1 MKLDIAA
8 NCIRGN
14 KCRNNEDMILVGS
27 AFLRDGSIDFST
39 DNPELLFAL
48 VSDGIGGHD
57 HGEMA
62 SEFLLGRIRESILP
76 ATDIGGGFQSWIRSV
91 NVEME
96 SISSRLAMTRHMGCT
111 LSGLIWQKNGV
122 WVVNAGDSRT
132 YRFRSGS
139 LLQLTEDHNIKQRP
153 RYNSGPELSM
163 LVNCIGA
170 GASAQ
175 IDINDV
181 GGDIQSGDIFLIC
194 TDGLYEMLPERNIQE
209 VLSGESGPV
218 DSVARLS
225 QMAEEAGG
233 RDNIS
238 LIVVNLV

>member
-1 MKLDIAA
+1 MKLNIAA

-62 SEFLLGRIRESILP
+62 SEFLMSRIRESILP
-76 ATDIGGGFQSWIRSV
+76 ATDVGGRFQSWIRSV
-91 NVEME
+91 NAEME
-96 SISSRLAMTRHMGCT
+96 SISRRLAMTRHMGCT

-132 YRFRSGS
+132 YRFRNGE
-139 LLQLTEDHNIKQRP
+139 LLQLTEDHNFR
-153 RYNSGPELSM
+153 RRSGYDFGPDRSK

-170 GASAQ
+170 GASAEV
-175 IDINDV
+175 DIRDISGDV
-181 GGDIQSGDIFLIC
+181 QSGDVFLVC
-194 TDGLYEMLPERNIQE
+194 TDGLYEMLSEQDIFNVISE
-209 VLSGESGPV
+209 NL
-218 DSVARLS
+218 DSAACVARLTET
-225 QMAEEAGG
+225 AETAGG

-238 LIVVNLV
+238 LVVVKVI

>member
-1 MKLDIAA
+1 MKLNIAA

-27 AFLRDGSIDFST
+27 VFLRDGSIDFST

-48 VSDGIGGHD
+48 VSDGIGGND

-62 SEFLLGRIRESILP
+62 SEFLLSRIRESILP
-76 ATDIGGGFQSWIRSV
+76 TTDIGGGFQSWIRSV
-91 NVEME
+91 NAEME
-96 SISSRLAMTRHMGCT
+96 SISSRLAMNRHMGCT

-132 YRFRSGS
+132 YRFRNGE
-139 LLQLTEDHNIKQRP
+139 LLQLTEDHNLR
-153 RYNSGPELSM
+153 RRSGYDFGPDRSK

-170 GASAQ
+170 GASAEV
-175 IDINDV
+175 DIRDISGDV
-181 GGDIQSGDIFLIC
+181 QSGDVFLVC
-194 TDGLYEMLPERNIQE
+194 TDGLYEMLSEQDIFNVISE
-209 VLSGESGPV
+209 NLDSAA
-218 DSVARLS
+218 SVARLTET
-225 QMAEEAGG
+225 AEAAGG

-238 LIVVNLV
+238 LVVVKVV

>member
-1 MKLDIAA
+1 MKLNIAA

-27 AFLRDGSIDFST
+27 AFLRDGSIDFSI

-62 SEFLLGRIRESILP
+62 SEFLMIRIRESILP
-76 ATDIGGGFQSWIRSV
+76 ATDVGGGFQSWIRSV
-91 NVEME
+91 NAEME

-132 YRFRSGS
+132 YRFRNGE
-139 LLQLTEDHNIKQRP
+139 LLQLTEDHNFR
-153 RYNSGPELSM
+153 RRSGYDFGPDRSK

-170 GASAQ
+170 GASAEV
-175 IDINDV
+175 DIRDISGDV
-181 GGDIQSGDIFLIC
+181 QSGDVFLVC
-194 TDGLYEMLPERNIQE
+194 TDGLYEMLSEQDVFNVFSENLDSAI
-209 VLSGESGPV
+209 
-218 DSVARLS
+218 SVARLTET
-225 QMAEEAGG
+225 AESAGG

-238 LIVVNLV
+238 LIVVKVV

>member
-1 MKLDIAA
+1 MKLNIAA

-62 SEFLLGRIRESILP
+62 SEFLMRRIRESILP
-76 ATDIGGGFQSWIRSV
+76 ATDVGGGFQSWIRSV
-91 NVEME
+91 NAEME
-96 SISSRLAMTRHMGCT
+96 SISSRLAMTRHMGYT

-132 YRFRSGS
+132 YRFRNGE
-139 LLQLTEDHNIKQRP
+139 LLQLTEDHNFR
-153 RYNSGPELSM
+153 RRSGYDFGPDRSK

-170 GASAQ
+170 GASAEV
-175 IDINDV
+175 DIRDISGDV
-181 GGDIQSGDIFLIC
+181 QSGDVFLVC
-194 TDGLYEMLPERNIQE
+194 TDGLYEMLSEQDIFNVISE
-209 VLSGESGPV
+209 NLDSAA
-218 DSVARLS
+218 SVACLTET
-225 QMAEEAGG
+225 AEAAGG

-238 LIVVNLV
+238 LVVVKVI

>member
-1 MKLDIAA
+1 MKLNIAA

-62 SEFLLGRIRESILP
+62 SEFLMSRIRESILP
-76 ATDIGGGFQSWIRSV
+76 ATDVGSGFQSWIRSV
-91 NVEME
+91 NAEME

-132 YRFRSGS
+132 YRFRNGE
-139 LLQLTEDHNIKQRP
+139 LLQLTEDHNFR
-153 RYNSGPELSM
+153 RRSGYDFGPDRSK

-170 GASAQ
+170 GSSAEV
-175 IDINDV
+175 DIR
-181 GGDIQSGDIFLIC
+181 DISGDVRSGDVFLVC
-194 TDGLYEMLPERNIQE
+194 TDGLYEMLSEQDIFNVISE
-209 VLSGESGPV
+209 NLDSAA
-218 DSVARLS
+218 SVARLTET
-225 QMAEEAGG
+225 AEAAGG

-238 LIVVNLV
+238 LVVVKVI

>member
-1 MKLDIAA
+1 MKLNIAA

-27 AFLRDGSIDFST
+27 AFLRDGSIDFSI

-62 SEFLLGRIRESILP
+62 SEFLMRRIRESILP
-76 ATDIGGGFQSWIRSV
+76 ATDVGGGFQSWIRSV
-91 NVEME
+91 NAEME

-132 YRFRSGS
+132 YRFRNGE
-139 LLQLTEDHNIKQRP
+139 LLQLTEDHIFR
-153 RYNSGPELSM
+153 RRSGYDFGPDRSK

-170 GASAQ
+170 GASAEV
-175 IDINDV
+175 DIRDISGDV
-181 GGDIQSGDIFLIC
+181 QSGDVFLVC
-194 TDGLYEMLPERNIQE
+194 TDGLYEMLSEQDIFNVFSE
-209 VLSGESGPV
+209 NFDSAA
-218 DSVARLS
+218 SVARLTET
-225 QMAEEAGG
+225 AEAAGG

-238 LIVVNLV
+238 LVVVKVV

>member
-1 MKLDIAA
+1 MKLNIAA

-27 AFLRDGSIDFST
+27 AFLRDGSIDFSI

-62 SEFLLGRIRESILP
+62 SEFLMSRIRESILP
-76 ATDIGGGFQSWIRSV
+76 ATDVGGGFQSWIRSV
-91 NVEME
+91 NAEME

-132 YRFRSGS
+132 YRFRNGE
-139 LLQLTEDHNIKQRP
+139 LLQLTEDHNFR
-153 RYNSGPELSM
+153 RRSGYDFGPDRSK

-170 GASAQ
+170 GASAEV
-175 IDINDV
+175 DIR
-181 GGDIQSGDIFLIC
+181 DISGDVQPGDVFLVC
-194 TDGLYEMLPERNIQE
+194 TDGLYEMLSEQDIFNVISE
-209 VLSGESGPV
+209 NLDSAA
-218 DSVARLS
+218 SVARLTET
-225 QMAEEAGG
+225 AEAAGG

-238 LIVVNLV
+238 LVVVKVV

>member
-1 MKLDIAA
+1 MKLNIAA
-8 NCIRGN
+8 NCVRGN

-27 AFLRDGSIDFST
+27 AFLRDGSIDFSI

-62 SEFLLGRIRESILP
+62 SEFLMSRIRESILP
-76 ATDIGGGFQSWIRSV
+76 ATDVGGGFQSWIRSV
-91 NVEME
+91 NAEME

-132 YRFRSGS
+132 YRFRNGE
-139 LLQLTEDHNIKQRP
+139 LLQLTEDHNFR
-153 RYNSGPELSM
+153 RRSGYDFGPDRSK

-170 GASAQ
+170 GASAEV
-175 IDINDV
+175 DIR
-181 GGDIQSGDIFLIC
+181 DISGDVQPGDVFLVC
-194 TDGLYEMLPERNIQE
+194 TDGLYEMLSEQDIFNVISE
-209 VLSGESGPV
+209 NLDSAA
-218 DSVARLS
+218 SVARLTET
-225 QMAEEAGG
+225 AEAAGG

-238 LIVVNLV
+238 LVVVKVI

>member
-1 MKLDIAA
+1 MKLNIAA

-27 AFLRDGSIDFST
+27 AFLRDGSIDFSI

-62 SEFLLGRIRESILP
+62 SEFLMSRIRESILP
-76 ATDIGGGFQSWIRSV
+76 ATDVGGGFQSWIRSV
-91 NVEME
+91 NAEME

-132 YRFRSGS
+132 YRFRNDE
-139 LLQLTEDHNIKQRP
+139 LLQLTEDHNFR
-153 RYNSGPELSM
+153 RRSGYDFGPDRSK

-170 GASAQ
+170 GASAEV
-175 IDINDV
+175 DILDISGDV
-181 GGDIQSGDIFLIC
+181 QSGDVFLVC
-194 TDGLYEMLPERNIQE
+194 TDGLYEMLSEQDIFNVFSE
-209 VLSGESGPV
+209 NLDSAA
-218 DSVARLS
+218 SVARLTET
-225 QMAEEAGG
+225 AEAAGG

-238 LIVVNLV
+238 LVVVKVI

>member
-1 MKLDIAA
+1 MKLNIAA
-8 NCIRGN
+8 NCILGN

-27 AFLRDGSIDFST
+27 AFLRDGSIDFSI

-62 SEFLLGRIRESILP
+62 SEFLMRRIRESILP
-76 ATDIGGGFQSWIRSV
+76 ATDVGGGFQSWIRSV
-91 NVEME
+91 NAEME

-132 YRFRSGS
+132 YRFRNGE
-139 LLQLTEDHNIKQRP
+139 LLQLTEDHNFR
-153 RYNSGPELSM
+153 RRSGYDFGPDRSK

-170 GASAQ
+170 GASAEV
-175 IDINDV
+175 DIR
-181 GGDIQSGDIFLIC
+181 DISGDVQPGDVFLVC
-194 TDGLYEMLPERNIQE
+194 TDGLYEMLSEQDIFNVISE
-209 VLSGESGPV
+209 NL
-218 DSVARLS
+218 DSAASLARLTGT
-225 QMAEEAGG
+225 AEAAGG

-238 LIVVNLV
+238 LVVVKVI

>member
-1 MKLDIAA
+1 MKLNIAA

-27 AFLRDGSIDFST
+27 AFLRDGSIDFT
-39 DNPELLFAL
+39 IDNPELLFAL

-62 SEFLLGRIRESILP
+62 SEFLMSRIRESILP
-76 ATDIGGGFQSWIRSV
+76 ATDVGGGFQTWIRSV
-91 NVEME
+91 NAEME

-132 YRFRSGS
+132 YRFRNGE
-139 LLQLTEDHNIKQRP
+139 LLQLTEDHNFR
-153 RYNSGPELSM
+153 RRSGYNFGPDRSK

-170 GASAQ
+170 GASAEVDVR
-175 IDINDV
+175 DISGDV
-181 GGDIQSGDIFLIC
+181 QSGDVFLVC
-194 TDGLYEMLPERNIQE
+194 TDGLYEMLSEQNILNVFSE
-209 VLSGESGPV
+209 NFDSA
-218 DSVARLS
+218 DSVARLTET
-225 QMAEEAGG
+225 AEAAGG

-238 LIVVNLV
+238 LVVVKVI

>member
-1 MKLDIAA
+1 MKLNIAA

-27 AFLRDGSIDFST
+27 ASLRDGSIDFSI

-62 SEFLLGRIRESILP
+62 SEFLMSRIRESILP
-76 ATDIGGGFQSWIRSV
+76 ATDVGGGFQSWIRSV
-91 NVEME
+91 NAEME
-96 SISSRLAMTRHMGCT
+96 TISSRLAMNRHMGCT

-132 YRFRSGS
+132 YRFRNGE
-139 LLQLTEDHNIKQRP
+139 LLQLTEDHNFR
-153 RYNSGPELSM
+153 RRSGYDFGPDRSK

-170 GASAQ
+170 GASAEV
-175 IDINDV
+175 DIR
-181 GGDIQSGDIFLIC
+181 DISGDVQPGDVFLVC
-194 TDGLYEMLPERNIQE
+194 TDGLYGMLSEQDIFNVFSE
-209 VLSGESGPV
+209 NFDSAA
-218 DSVARLS
+218 SVARLTET
-225 QMAEEAGG
+225 AEAAGG

-238 LIVVNLV
+238 LVVVKVV

>member
-1 MKLDIAA
+1 MKLNIAA

-27 AFLRDGSIDFST
+27 AFLRDGSIDFSI

-62 SEFLLGRIRESILP
+62 SEFLMSRIRESILP
-76 ATDIGGGFQSWIRSV
+76 ATDVGGGFQSWIRSV
-91 NVEME
+91 NAEME

-132 YRFRSGS
+132 CRFRNGG
-139 LLQLTEDHNIKQRP
+139 LLQLTEDHNFR
-153 RYNSGPELSM
+153 RRSGYDFGPDRSK

-170 GASAQ
+170 GASAEV
-175 IDINDV
+175 DIRDISGDV
-181 GGDIQSGDIFLIC
+181 QSGDVFLVC
-194 TDGLYEMLPERNIQE
+194 TDGLYEMLSEQDIFN
-209 VLSGESGPV
+209 VFSKNLDSAA
-218 DSVARLS
+218 SVARLTKT
-225 QMAEEAGG
+225 AEAAGG

-238 LIVVNLV
+238 LVVVKVI

>member
-1 MKLDIAA
+1 MKLNIAA
-8 NCIRGN
+8 KCIRGN

-57 HGEMA
+57 HGEMD
-62 SEFLLGRIRESILP
+62 SEFLMSRIRESILP
-76 ATDIGGGFQSWIRSV
+76 ATDVGGGFQSWIRSV
-91 NVEME
+91 NAEME

-132 YRFRSGS
+132 YRFRNGE
-139 LLQLTEDHNIKQRP
+139 LLQLTEDHNFR
-153 RYNSGPELSM
+153 RRSGYDFGPDRSK

-170 GASAQ
+170 GASAEV
-175 IDINDV
+175 DIWDISGDV
-181 GGDIQSGDIFLIC
+181 QSGDVFLVC
-194 TDGLYEMLPERNIQE
+194 TDGLYEMLSEQDIFNVFSE
-209 VLSGESGPV
+209 NFDSAA
-218 DSVARLS
+218 SVARLTET
-225 QMAEEAGG
+225 AEAAGG

-238 LIVVNLV
+238 LVVVKVV

>member
-1 MKLDIAA
+1 MKLNIAA

-27 AFLRDGSIDFST
+27 AFLRDGSIDFSI
-39 DNPELLFAL
+39 DKPELLFAL

-62 SEFLLGRIRESILP
+62 SEFLMRRIRESILP
-76 ATDIGGGFQSWIRSV
+76 ATDVGGGFQSWIRSV
-91 NVEME
+91 NAEME

-111 LSGLIWQKNGV
+111 LSGLIWQKNVV

-132 YRFRSGS
+132 YRFRNGE
-139 LLQLTEDHNIKQRP
+139 LLQLTEDHNFR
-153 RYNSGPELSM
+153 RRSGYDFGPDRSK

-170 GASAQ
+170 GASAEV
-175 IDINDV
+175 DIRDISGDV
-181 GGDIQSGDIFLIC
+181 QSGDVFLVC
-194 TDGLYEMLPERNIQE
+194 TDGLYEMLSEQDIFNVFSE
-209 VLSGESGPV
+209 NFDSAA
-218 DSVARLS
+218 SVARLTET
-225 QMAEEAGG
+225 AEAAGG

-238 LIVVNLV
+238 LVVVKVV

>member
-1 MKLDIAA
+1 MKLKIAA

-14 KCRNNEDMILVGS
+14 KRRSNEDMVLVGES
-27 AFLRDGSIDFST
+27 FLRDGSIDFST

-76 ATDIGGGFQSWIRSV
+76 ATDVGGGFQSWIRSV
-91 NVEME
+91 NAEME

-132 YRFRSGS
+132 YRFRNGG
-139 LLQLTEDHNIKQRP
+139 LLQLTEDHNFR
-153 RYNSGPELSM
+153 RRSGYDFGPDRSK

-170 GASAQ
+170 GASAEV
-175 IDINDV
+175 DIRDISGDV
-181 GGDIQSGDIFLIC
+181 QSGDVFLVC
-194 TDGLYEMLPERNIQE
+194 TDGLYGMLSE
-209 VLSGESGPV
+209 
-218 DSVARLS
+218 ARLTET
-225 QMAEEAGG
+225 AESAGG

-238 LIVVNLV
+238 LVVVKVV

>member
-1 MKLDIAA
+1 MKLNIAA

-27 AFLRDGSIDFST
+27 AFLRDGSIDFLI

-62 SEFLLGRIRESILP
+62 SEFLMRRIRESILP
-76 ATDIGGGFQSWIRSV
+76 ATDVGGGFQSWIRSV
-91 NVEME
+91 NAEME

-132 YRFRSGS
+132 YRFRNGE
-139 LLQLTEDHNIKQRP
+139 LLQLTEDHNFR
-153 RYNSGPELSM
+153 RRSGYDFGPDRSK

-170 GASAQ
+170 GASAEV
-175 IDINDV
+175 DIQDISGDV
-181 GGDIQSGDIFLIC
+181 QSGDVFLVC
-194 TDGLYEMLPERNIQE
+194 TDGLYEMLSEQDIFN
-209 VLSGESGPV
+209 VFSKNLDSAA
-218 DSVARLS
+218 SVARLTET
-225 QMAEEAGG
+225 AEAAGG

-238 LIVVNLV
+238 LVVVKVI

>member
-1 MKLDIAA
+1 MKLNIAA

-27 AFLRDGSIDFST
+27 AFLRDGSIDFSI

-62 SEFLLGRIRESILP
+62 SEFLMRRIRESILP
-76 ATDIGGGFQSWIRSV
+76 ATDVGGGFQSWIRSV
-91 NVEME
+91 NAEME

-132 YRFRSGS
+132 YRFRNGE
-139 LLQLTEDHNIKQRP
+139 LLQLTEDHNFR
-153 RYNSGPELSM
+153 RRSGYDFGPDRSK

-170 GASAQ
+170 GASAEV
-175 IDINDV
+175 DIRDISRDV
-181 GGDIQSGDIFLIC
+181 QPGDVFLVC
-194 TDGLYEMLPERNIQE
+194 TDGLYEMLSEQDIFNVFSE
-209 VLSGESGPV
+209 NLDSAA
-218 DSVARLS
+218 SVARLTEA
-225 QMAEEAGG
+225 AEAAGG

-238 LIVVNLV
+238 LVVVKVV

>member
-1 MKLDIAA
+1 MKLNIAA

-27 AFLRDGSIDFST
+27 AFLRDGSIDFSI

-62 SEFLLGRIRESILP
+62 SEFLMSRIRESILP
-76 ATDIGGGFQSWIRSV
+76 ATDVGGGFQSWIRSV
-91 NVEME
+91 NAEME

-132 YRFRSGS
+132 YRFRNGG
-139 LLQLTEDHNIKQRP
+139 LLQLTEDHNFR
-153 RYNSGPELSM
+153 RRSGYDFGPDRSK

-170 GASAQ
+170 GASAEV
-175 IDINDV
+175 DIR
-181 GGDIQSGDIFLIC
+181 DISGDVQPGDVFLVC
-194 TDGLYEMLPERNIQE
+194 TDGLYEMLSEQDIFNVISE
-209 VLSGESGPV
+209 NLDSAA
-218 DSVARLS
+218 SVARLTET
-225 QMAEEAGG
+225 AEAAGG

-238 LIVVNLV
+238 LVVVKVI

>member
-62 SEFLLGRIRESILP
+62 SEFLMSRIRESILP
-76 ATDIGGGFQSWIRSV
+76 ATDVGGGFQSWIRSV
-91 NVEME
+91 NAEME

-111 LSGLIWQKNGV
+111 LSGLIWQENGV

-132 YRFRSGS
+132 YRFRNGE
-139 LLQLTEDHNIKQRP
+139 LLQLMEDHNFR
-153 RYNSGPELSM
+153 RRSGYDFGPDRSK

-170 GASAQ
+170 GASAEV
-175 IDINDV
+175 DIRDISGDV
-181 GGDIQSGDIFLIC
+181 QSGDVFLVC
-194 TDGLYEMLPERNIQE
+194 TDGLYEMLSEQDILNVFTENFDSAI
-209 VLSGESGPV
+209 
-218 DSVARLS
+218 SVARLTET
-225 QMAEEAGG
+225 AESAGG

-238 LIVVNLV
+238 LIVVKVV

>member
-1 MKLDIAA
+1 MKLKIAA

-14 KCRNNEDMILVGS
+14 KRRSNEDMVLVGES
-27 AFLRDGSIDFST
+27 FLRDGSIDFSL
-39 DNPELLFAL
+39 DNPDLFFAL
-48 VSDGIGGHD
+48 VSDGMGGHD

-76 ATDIGGGFQSWIRSV
+76 ATDVGGGFQSWIRSV
-91 NVEME
+91 NAEME

-111 LSGLIWQKNGV
+111 LSGLIWQKNVV

-132 YRFRSGS
+132 YRFRNGE
-139 LLQLTEDHNIKQRP
+139 LLQLMEDHNFRL
-153 RYNSGPELSM
+153 RSGYNFGPDRSK

-170 GASAQ
+170 GASAEVDVR
-175 IDINDV
+175 DISGDV
-181 GGDIQSGDIFLIC
+181 QSGDVFLVC

-209 VLSGESGPV
+209 VLSGDSGPV

>member
-1 MKLDIAA
+1 MKLKIAA

-14 KCRNNEDMILVGS
+14 KRRSNEDMVLVGES
-27 AFLRDGSIDFST
+27 FLRDGSIDFSL
-39 DNPELLFAL
+39 DNPDLFFAL
-48 VSDGIGGHD
+48 VSDGMGGHD

-62 SEFLLGRIRESILP
+62 SEFLLRRIREEIQP
-76 ATDIGGGFQSWIRSV
+76 GTDVGTAFQSWIRS
-91 NVEME
+91 
-96 SISSRLAMTRHMGCT
+96 
-111 LSGLIWQKNGV
+111 
-122 WVVNAGDSRT
+122 VNAGDSRT

-139 LLQLTEDHNIKQRP
+139 LLQLTEDHNIKQRS

-170 GASAQ
+170 GAAAQ
-175 IDINDV
+175 VDINDV
-181 GGDIQSGDIFLIC
+181 GGDIQSGDIFLVC

-209 VLSGESGPV
+209 VLSGDSGSA

-238 LIVVNLV
+238 LIVVKVV

>member
-1 MKLDIAA
+1 MKLNIAA

-27 AFLRDGSIDFST
+27 AFLRNGGIDFSI

-62 SEFLLGRIRESILP
+62 SEFLMSRIRESILP
-76 ATDIGGGFQSWIRSV
+76 ATDVGGGFQSWIRSV
-91 NVEME
+91 NAEME

-132 YRFRSGS
+132 YRFRNGE
-139 LLQLTEDHNIKQRP
+139 LLQLTEDHNFR
-153 RYNSGPELSM
+153 RRSGYDFGPDRSK

-170 GASAQ
+170 GASAEV
-175 IDINDV
+175 DIR
-181 GGDIQSGDIFLIC
+181 DISGDVQPGDVFLVC
-194 TDGLYEMLPERNIQE
+194 TDGLYEMLSEQDIFNVFSE
-209 VLSGESGPV
+209 NLDSAA
-218 DSVARLS
+218 SVARLTET
-225 QMAEEAGG
+225 AEAAGG

-238 LIVVNLV
+238 LVVVKVI

>member
-1 MKLDIAA
+1 MKLNIAA

-62 SEFLLGRIRESILP
+62 SEFLMSRIRESILP
-76 ATDIGGGFQSWIRSV
+76 ATDVGGGFQSWIRSV
-91 NVEME
+91 NAEME
-96 SISSRLAMTRHMGCT
+96 CISSRLAMTRHMGCT

-132 YRFRSGS
+132 YRFRNGE
-139 LLQLTEDHNIKQRP
+139 LLQLTEDHNFR
-153 RYNSGPELSM
+153 RRSGYDFGPDRSK
-163 LVNCIGA
+163 LVNGIGA
-170 GASAQ
+170 GSSAEV
-175 IDINDV
+175 DIRDISGDV
-181 GGDIQSGDIFLIC
+181 QSGDVFLVC
-194 TDGLYEMLPERNIQE
+194 TDGLYEMLSEQDIFN
-209 VLSGESGPV
+209 VLSENLDSAA
-218 DSVARLS
+218 SVARLTET
-225 QMAEEAGG
+225 AEAAGG

-238 LIVVNLV
+238 LVVVKVV

>member
-1 MKLDIAA
+1 MKLNIAA

-62 SEFLLGRIRESILP
+62 SEFLMRRIRESILP
-76 ATDIGGGFQSWIRSV
+76 ATDVGGGFQSWIRSV
-91 NVEME
+91 NAEME

-132 YRFRSGS
+132 YRFRNGE
-139 LLQLTEDHNIKQRP
+139 LLQLTEDHNFR
-153 RYNSGPELSM
+153 RRSGYDFGPDRSK

-170 GASAQ
+170 GASAEV
-175 IDINDV
+175 DIRDISRDV
-181 GGDIQSGDIFLIC
+181 QPGDVFLVC
-194 TDGLYEMLPERNIQE
+194 TDGLYEMLSEQDIFNVFSE
-209 VLSGESGPV
+209 NLDSAA
-218 DSVARLS
+218 SVARLTEA
-225 QMAEEAGG
+225 AEAAGG

-238 LIVVNLV
+238 LVVVKVV

>member
-1 MKLDIAA
+1 MKLNIAA

-27 AFLRDGSIDFST
+27 AFLRDGSIDFSI

-57 HGEMA
+57 HREMA
-62 SEFLLGRIRESILP
+62 SEFLMRRIRESILP
-76 ATDIGGGFQSWIRSV
+76 ATDVGGGFQSWIRSV
-91 NVEME
+91 NAEME

-132 YRFRSGS
+132 YRFRNGE
-139 LLQLTEDHNIKQRP
+139 LLQLTEDHNFR
-153 RYNSGPELSM
+153 RRSGYDFGPDRSK

-170 GASAQ
+170 GASAEV
-175 IDINDV
+175 DIRDISRDV
-181 GGDIQSGDIFLIC
+181 QPGDVFLVC
-194 TDGLYEMLPERNIQE
+194 TDGLYEMLSEQDIFNVFSE
-209 VLSGESGPV
+209 NLDSAA
-218 DSVARLS
+218 SVARLTEA
-225 QMAEEAGG
+225 AEAAGG

-238 LIVVNLV
+238 LVVVKVV

>member
-1 MKLDIAA
+1 MKLNIAA

-27 AFLRDGSIDFST
+27 AFLRDGSIGFSI

-62 SEFLLGRIRESILP
+62 SEFLMSRIRESILP
-76 ATDIGGGFQSWIRSV
+76 ATDVGGGFQSWIRSV
-91 NVEME
+91 NAEME
-96 SISSRLAMTRHMGCT
+96 SISSRLAMNRHVGCT

-132 YRFRSGS
+132 YRFRNGE
-139 LLQLTEDHNIKQRP
+139 LLQLTEDHNFR
-153 RYNSGPELSM
+153 RRSGYDFGPDRSK

-170 GASAQ
+170 GASAEV
-175 IDINDV
+175 DIRDISGDV
-181 GGDIQSGDIFLIC
+181 QSGDVFLVC
-194 TDGLYEMLPERNIQE
+194 TDGLYEMLSEQDIFN
-209 VLSGESGPV
+209 VLSENLDSAA
-218 DSVARLS
+218 SVARLTGT
-225 QMAEEAGG
+225 AEAAGG

-238 LIVVNLV
+238 LVVVKVI